1 MTDAERR
8 YLTKIEDLSY
18 RLTRAEM
25 AVAQARVCLLH
36 PSSSGNA
43 LAIAEIDR
51 VLAMRLEIKE
61 IEHA

>member
-1 MTDAERR
+1 M
-8 YLTKIEDLSY
+8 SC
-18 RLTRAEM
+18 RLTQAEM
-25 AVAQARVCLLH
+25 ALGRARVTIQH
-36 PSSSGNA
+36 PSRSGNA